1 MLRNTFDETFVR
13 PALSATSPVWPVRS
27 GYSFSLLA
35 GMVWFAMTSM
45 TQAADKV
52 VPDVVLGI
60 HGGIGVDRK
69 DMTPEHDK
77 EVRAGLKAALEAGHA
92 KLKAGGSSLD
102 AVEAA
107 IRVMEDLPVFNAG
120 KGAVFTSAGTNEL
133 DASIME
139 GKTKKAGAVAGVMT
153 VKNPIS
159 GARAVMEKSKHV
171 LVIGRGADEF
181 ARKQG
186 LEIVDP
192 SYFATEFRRKAIE
205 EIWKQEAEEKKK
217 RSDAPAAQIKKSQYG
232 TVGAVSLDAAGN
244 LAAGTSTGGMTN
256 KMAGRVG
263 DSPIIGAGTYAD
275 NDAAAISC
283 TGHGEFFIR
292 YSVSHEI
299 VSQMKYR
306 GLQADAAADD
316 VINRQLKNAGGEG
329 ASIVLDKQGRFT
341 AAYNTEGLYRGS
353 ITRDGK
359 ILIRIYED

>member
-1 MLRNTFDETFVR
+1 MSRIL
-13 PALSATSPVWPVRS
+13 
-27 GYSFSLLA
+27 FS
-35 GMVWFAMTSM
+35 GMVLLTMANLM
-45 TQAADKV
+45 QAADVV

-60 HGGIGVDRK
+60 HGGIGVDK
-69 DMTPEHDK
+69 KEMTPELEK
-77 EVRAGLKAALEAGHA
+77 EVRAGLKSALEAGHA
-92 KLKAGGSSLD
+92 KLKAGGTSLD

-107 IRVMEDLPVFNAG
+107 IRIMEDLPAFNAG
-120 KGAVFTSAGTNEL
+120 KGAVFTNAGTNEL

-139 GKTKKAGAVAGVMT
+139 GKSKKAGAMAGVMT

-171 LVIGRGADEF
+171 LLIGPGADAF
-181 ARKQG
+181 AKKQG

-192 SYFATEFRRKAIE
+192 SYFATEPRRKAIE
-205 EIWKQEAEEKKK
+205 EIWKREAEARKQSSTEPG
-217 RSDAPAAQIKKSQYG
+217 PALPRKKSEYG
-232 TVGAVSLDAAGN
+232 TVGAVSLDADGN

-275 NDAAAISC
+275 NEAGAISC

-292 YSVSHEI
+292 YAVSHEI
-299 VSQMKYR
+299 VAQMKYR
-306 GLQADAAADD
+306 GLSAADAADD

-329 ASIVLDKQGRFT
+329 AAIVLDRSGRFT
-341 AAYNTEGLYRGS
+341 AAYNSEGLYRAC

-359 ILIRIYED
+359 ISVRVYEN

>member
-1 MLRNTFDETFVR
+1 MSRIFLT
-13 PALSATSPVWPVRS
+13 
-27 GYSFSLLA
+27 
-35 GMVWFAMTSM
+35 GMVLLTMTNLM
-45 TQAADKV
+45 PAADMV

-60 HGGIGVDRK
+60 HGGIGVDKK
-69 DMTPEHDK
+69 DMTPELEK
-77 EVRAGLKAALEAGHA
+77 EVRAGLKSALEAGQGQ
-92 KLKAGGSSLD
+92 LKAGGTSLD

-120 KGAVFTSAGTNEL
+120 KGAVFTNAGTNEL

-139 GKTKKAGAVAGVMT
+139 GKTKKAGSMAGVMT

-171 LVIGRGADEF
+171 LLIGPGADAF
-181 ARKQG
+181 AKKQG

-192 SYFATEFRRKAIE
+192 SYFSTEHRRKAIE
-205 EIWKQEAEEKKK
+205 EIWKREADAKK
-217 RSDAPAAQIKKSQYG
+217 RGEAAPDPALPRKKSEYG
-232 TVGAVSLDAAGN
+232 TVGAVSLDADGN

-275 NDAAAISC
+275 NDAGAISC

-292 YSVSHEI
+292 YAVSHEI
-299 VSQMKYR
+299 VAQMKYR
-306 GLQADAAADD
+306 GVSAADAAED

-329 ASIVLDKQGRFT
+329 AAIVLDRTGRFT
-341 AAYNTEGLYRGS
+341 AAYNSEGLYRAC

-359 ILIRIYED
+359 ISIRVYEN

>member
-1 MLRNTFDETFVR
+1 MSRIL
-13 PALSATSPVWPVRS
+13 
-27 GYSFSLLA
+27 FS
-35 GMVWFAMTSM
+35 GMVLFTMANLS
-45 TQAADKV
+45 QAADPV
-52 VPDVVLGI
+52 VNDVVLGI
-60 HGGIGVDRK
+60 HGGIGVDKK
-69 DMTPEHDK
+69 DMTPELEKD
-77 EVRAGLKAALEAGHA
+77 VRAGLRSALEAGHA
-92 KLKAGGSSLD
+92 KLKNGGTSLD

-120 KGAVFTSAGTNEL
+120 KGAVFTNAGTNEL

-139 GKTKKAGAVAGVMT
+139 GKTKKAGAMAGVMT

-171 LVIGRGADEF
+171 LLIGPGADAF
-181 ARKQG
+181 AKQKG
-186 LEIVDP
+186 LEIVPP
-192 SYFATEFRRKAIE
+192 SYFSTEHRRKAIE
-205 EIWKQEAEEKKK
+205 EIWKREEEAKKR
-217 RSDAPAAQIKKSQYG
+217 RSDAGEIPLELPRKKSEYG

-275 NDAAAISC
+275 NEAAAISC

-299 VSQMKYR
+299 VAQIKYR
-306 GLQADAAADD
+306 AVTAAAAADD
-316 VINRQLKNAGGEG
+316 VINRQLKDAGGEG
-329 ASIVLDKQGRFT
+329 AAIVLDRSGKFT
-341 AAYNTEGLYRGS
+341 SAYNSEGLYRGC

-359 ILIRIYED
+359 IHVRVYEE

>member
-1 MLRNTFDETFVR
+1 MSRIFLT
-13 PALSATSPVWPVRS
+13 
-27 GYSFSLLA
+27 
-35 GMVWFAMTSM
+35 GMVLLTMTNLM
-45 TQAADKV
+45 PAADMV

-60 HGGIGVDRK
+60 HGGIGVDKK
-69 DMTPEHDK
+69 DMTPELEK
-77 EVRAGLKAALEAGHA
+77 EVRAGLKSALEAGQA
-92 KLKAGGSSLD
+92 KLKAGGTSLD

-120 KGAVFTSAGTNEL
+120 KGAVFTNAGTNEL

-139 GKTKKAGAVAGVMT
+139 GKTKKAGSMAGVMT

-171 LVIGRGADEF
+171 LLIGPGADAF
-181 ARKQG
+181 AKKQG

-192 SYFATEFRRKAIE
+192 SYFSTEHRRKAIE
-205 EIWKQEAEEKKK
+205 EIWKREADAKK
-217 RSDAPAAQIKKSQYG
+217 RGEAAPDPALPRKKSEYG
-232 TVGAVSLDAAGN
+232 TVGAVSLDADGN

-275 NDAAAISC
+275 NDAGAISC

-292 YSVSHEI
+292 YAVSHEI
-299 VSQMKYR
+299 VAQMKYR
-306 GLQADAAADD
+306 GVSAADAAED

-329 ASIVLDKQGRFT
+329 AAIVLDRTGRFT
-341 AAYNTEGLYRGS
+341 AAYNSEGLYRAC

-359 ILIRIYED
+359 ISIRVYEN

>member
-1 MLRNTFDETFVR
+1 MSRIL
-13 PALSATSPVWPVRS
+13 
-27 GYSFSLLA
+27 FS
-35 GMVWFAMTSM
+35 GMVLITMANLS
-45 TQAADKV
+45 QAADPV
-52 VPDVVLGI
+52 VNDVVLGI
-60 HGGIGVDRK
+60 HGGIGVDKK
-69 DMTPEHDK
+69 DMTPELEKD
-77 EVRAGLKAALEAGHA
+77 VRAGLRSALEAGHA
-92 KLKAGGSSLD
+92 KLKVGGTSLD

-120 KGAVFTSAGTNEL
+120 KGAVFTNAGTNEL

-171 LVIGRGADEF
+171 LLIGPGADAF
-181 ARKQG
+181 AKQQG
-186 LEIVDP
+186 LEIVPP
-192 SYFATEFRRKAIE
+192 SYFSTEHRRKAIE
-205 EIWKQEAEEKKK
+205 EIWKREEEAKKRRSEAGDIPLELPKKK
-217 RSDAPAAQIKKSQYG
+217 SEYG
-232 TVGAVSLDAAGN
+232 TVGAVSLDSAGN

-299 VSQMKYR
+299 VAQIKYR
-306 GLQADAAADD
+306 AVTAAAAADD
-316 VINRQLKNAGGEG
+316 VINRQLKDAGGEG
-329 ASIVLDKQGRFT
+329 AAIVLDRTGKFT
-341 AAYNTEGLYRGS
+341 SAYNSEGLYRGC

-359 ILIRIYED
+359 IHVHVYED

>member
-1 MLRNTFDETFVR
+1 MSRIL
-13 PALSATSPVWPVRS
+13 
-27 GYSFSLLA
+27 FS
-35 GMVWFAMTSM
+35 GMVLITMANLS
-45 TQAADKV
+45 QAADPV
-52 VPDVVLGI
+52 FNDVVLGI
-60 HGGIGVDRK
+60 HGGIGVDKK
-69 DMTPEHDK
+69 DMTPELEKD
-77 EVRAGLKAALEAGHA
+77 VRAGLRSALEAGHA
-92 KLKAGGSSLD
+92 KLKGGGTSLD

-120 KGAVFTSAGTNEL
+120 KGAVFTNAGTNEL

-171 LVIGRGADEF
+171 LLIGPGADAF
-181 ARKQG
+181 AKQQG
-186 LEIVDP
+186 LEIVPP
-192 SYFATEFRRKAIE
+192 SYFSTEHRRKAIE
-205 EIWKQEAEEKKK
+205 EIWKREEEAKKRRSEAGDIPLELPKKK
-217 RSDAPAAQIKKSQYG
+217 SEYG
-232 TVGAVSLDAAGN
+232 TVGAVSLDSAGN

-299 VSQMKYR
+299 VAQIKYR
-306 GLQADAAADD
+306 AVTAAAAADD
-316 VINRQLKNAGGEG
+316 VINRQLKDAGGEG
-329 ASIVLDKQGRFT
+329 AAIVLDRTGKFT
-341 AAYNTEGLYRGS
+341 SAYNSEGLYRGC

-359 ILIRIYED
+359 IHVHVYED